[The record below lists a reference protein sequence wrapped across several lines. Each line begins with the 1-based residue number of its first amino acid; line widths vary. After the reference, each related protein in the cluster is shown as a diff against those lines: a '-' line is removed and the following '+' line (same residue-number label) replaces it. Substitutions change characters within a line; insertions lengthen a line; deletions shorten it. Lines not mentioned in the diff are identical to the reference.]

1 MMEPILRCDD
11 LGKRYKLYR
20 HPAQR
25 LLDWITPGGRARYRE
40 FWALRHVSF
49 AVAPGECVGVI
60 GSNGAGKSTLLRLV
74 ADTATATEGRVTTRG
89 RSLALLD
96 LSTGFMPEL
105 SGRSNVDYVARLVGY
120 DTNEARERMPSII
133 EFADLGE
140 FIDHPVRT
148 YSTGMFLRLAFAVY
162 AGLDP
167 RLLLVDEALA
177 VGDVAFQ
184 RRCLRRIEEL
194 RSQQGTAIL
203 LVSHD
208 LTLVTQ
214 LCQRTVVLDHG
225 RIAFDGTPRDA
236 VETMQSLLFQHGTA
250 PARDD
255 DDSIAYGDGGATI
268 LDVWTEEASGRRTT
282 TIPVGGVI
290 FFCYRIRFNA
300 AVDQPVLGMRLA
312 TVQGVVLSSST
323 THSCSYRTQT
333 AQAGTEWEVRWQLD
347 PRLVPGAYFL
357 SCGCCYPDRD
367 VFLCRKI
374 DTLKLTVI
382 GATLSSG
389 FADIVR
395 NIEIRSAHDRTTD
408 NRMPSSH
415 QRP

>member
-1 MMEPILRCDD
+1 MTPVLRCDD

-25 LLDWITPGGRARYRE
+25 LLDWVTRGPARFRE

-49 AVAPGECVGVI
+49 EVAPGECVGVI

-74 ADTATATEGRVTTRG
+74 AGTATASEGTVATNG
-89 RSLALLD
+89 RALALLD
-96 LSTGFMPEL
+96 LSTGFVAEL
-105 SGRSNVDYVARLVGY
+105 SGRSNIDYVARLVGY
-120 DTNEARERMPSII
+120 DAHEARARMASII

-148 YSTGMFLRLAFAVY
+148 YSSGMFLRLAFAVY

-194 RSQQGTAIL
+194 RSQHGTAIL

-214 LCQRTVVLDHG
+214 LCQRAIVLDHG
-225 RIAFDGTPRDA
+225 RLAFNGSARDA
-236 VETMQSLLFQHGTA
+236 VETMQGLLFQHGTA
-250 PARDD
+250 PTRGD
-255 DDSIAYGDGGATI
+255 DDSMEYGDGGASITE
-268 LDVWTEEASGRRTT
+268 VWTEDASGRRTT
-282 TIPVGGVI
+282 TITAGGVLS
-290 FFCYRIRFNA
+290 FCYRIRFHRP
-300 AVDQPVLGMRLA
+300 VDGPLLGMRLA
-312 TVQGVVLSSST
+312 TVQGVVLSSAN
-323 THSCSYRTQT
+323 THTYGYRTT
-333 AQAGTEWEVRWQLD
+333 AAAAGDEWEVRWQLS

-357 SCGCCYPDRD
+357 SCGCSYPDRD
-367 VFLCRKI
+367 AFLCRSI
-374 DTLKLTVI
+374 DALKLTVI
-382 GATLSSG
+382 GHARSSG
-389 FADIVR
+389 FVDSVTDVSVR
-395 NIEIRSAHDRTTD
+395 PAQPATPSARDTD
-408 NRMPSSH
+408 H
-415 QRP
+415 G